1 MQNLHTEQQD
11 NPPMFGTKP
20 IKSVVFTF
28 WTKMLNLL
36 EVALQGERFKFARI
50 DGQKSL
56 VERSSA
62 LKSFRHDDSCTV
74 MIATIGSIGEGVDLT
89 AANFVHL
96 VEPHWNPMLEEQAL
110 DRVHRMGQTRD
121 VVATRYL
128 TNDSIEMMVKD
139 IKERKLDL
147 ISSSLGHLAGVFDTQ
162 N

>member
-1 MQNLHTEQQD
+1 M
-11 NPPMFGTKP
+11 GTSRTRR
-20 IKSVVFTF
+20 SVVFTF
-28 WTKMLNLL
+28 WRKMLNLL
-36 EVALQGERFKFARI
+36 EIALRSEGFKFARI

-56 VERSSA
+56 VERTSA
-62 LKSFRHDDSCTV
+62 LRSFRNDDSCTV

-121 VVATRYL
+121 VVATRYI
-128 TNDSIEMMVKD
+128 TNDSIEMLVKE
-139 IKERKLDL
+139 IKERKLEL
-147 ISSSLGHLAGVFDTQ
+147 INSSLGHLVGLGDTQ

>member
-1 MQNLHTEQQD
+1 
-11 NPPMFGTKP
+11 
-20 IKSVVFTF
+20 
-28 WTKMLNLL
+28 MLNLL
-36 EVALQGERFKFARI
+36 EIALRGEGFKVARI

-56 VERSSA
+56 PERTSV
-62 LKSFRHDDSCTV
+62 LQSFRDDYSCTV

-121 VVATRYL
+121 VIATRYI
-128 TNDSIEMMVKD
+128 TNDSIEMLVKD
-139 IKERKLDL
+139 IKERKSDL
-147 ISSSLGHLAGVFDTQ
+147 INSTLGHLAGLVDTQ